1 MQSAAPRPFSWPRL
15 SIHCLNLVT
24 AACAPVLQGPPSGP
38 GSGVNEDAS
47 QPGDASRLNVHF
59 AFGPDRLSFFSV
71 VSTIGTPI
79 EITAQEL
86 RVEAF
91 FPSDAATQKAWTGAT
106 E

>member
-1 MQSAAPRPFSWPRL
+1 MPRNRVMRL
-15 SIHCLNLVT
+15 VIDGHL
-24 AACAPVLQGPPSGP
+24 
-38 GSGVNEDAS
+38 
-47 QPGDASRLNVHF
+47 

-79 EITAQEL
+79 DITAQEL

-91 FPSDAATQKAWTGAT
+91 FPSDAATRKAWTGAT